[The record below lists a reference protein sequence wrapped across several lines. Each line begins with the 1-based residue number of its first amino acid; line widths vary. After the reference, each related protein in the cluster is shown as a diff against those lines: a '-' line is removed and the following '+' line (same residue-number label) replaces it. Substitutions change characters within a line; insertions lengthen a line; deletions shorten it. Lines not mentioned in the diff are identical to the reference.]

1 MNSRFILF
9 LILGVDALI
18 LLFQTDKLSITY
30 DEASLLYG
38 NFSVLGQI
46 VKISL
51 TLFGQNDFALRLP
64 MITIHLLSVLLLYQI
79 SNRYIKLEKN
89 RIYLVLFFVLLPGI
103 ISSAI
108 VVNSAGLLIFCLLL
122 FVYIYQNYNIR
133 YSYFL
138 LFIYS
143 FIEANFVFLYISL
156 LIYALYKRDR
166 NFFIFNLFLFVFS
179 LYVYGINTHGS
190 PKGYF
195 LDSIGLYTAIFTPIV
210 FIYMVYALYRKFLV
224 KEIDIIWF
232 ISTISLCVS
241 LLLSFR
247 QRIGVEYFATY
258 LVLALPLMAQI
269 FEHSYRVRLKMFRKN
284 YKFMFV
290 VALIFLIVNSL
301 VVFFNEYFYIFIKE
315 PKKHFA
321 YKMHVAKPLANKL
334 KQHGVYCVDT
344 DERMQKRLL
353 FYGVTKCN
361 TYKLSPKSDTNQNQL
376 NVTIGYKNKQLY
388 SAYVTKINKN

>member
-30 DEASLLYG
+30 DEASSLYG
-38 NFSVLGQI
+38 SFSVLGQI

-64 MITIHLLSVLLLYQI
+64 LITMHLLSVLLLYQI
-79 SNRYIKLEKN
+79 SSRYIKLEKN

-103 ISSAI
+103 ISSALI
-108 VVNSAGLLIFCLLL
+108 VNSAGLLIFCLLL
-122 FVYIYQNYNIR
+122 FVYIYQNYHIG

-138 LFIYS
+138 LFVYS
-143 FIEANFVFLYISL
+143 FIEANFAFLYISL
-156 LIYALYKRDR
+156 LIYALHKRDR
-166 NFFIFNLFLFVFS
+166 NFFIFNLFLLVAS
-179 LYVYGINTHGS
+179 LYLYGINTHGS
-190 PKGYF
+190 PRGYF
-195 LDSIGLYTAIFTPIV
+195 LDSMGLYAAIFTPIV
-210 FIYMVYALYRKFLV
+210 FIYMVYTLYRKFLV
-224 KEIDIIWF
+224 KEMDVIWF
-232 ISTISLCVS
+232 IATIAFVIS

-247 QRIGVEYFATY
+247 QRISLEHFAPY

-269 FEHSYRVRLKMFRKN
+269 FEQSYRVRLNIFRKN
-284 YKFMFV
+284 YRFMFV
-290 VALIFLIVNSL
+290 VALIFLIANSL
-301 VVFFNEYFYIFIKE
+301 VIFLNEYFYLFIKE

-321 YKMHVAKPLANKL
+321 YKMHVAKPLADEL
-334 KQHGVYCVDT
+334 KQQGINCVDT

-361 TYKLSPKSDTNQNQL
+361 TYKLSEKIDKSQNQL

-388 SAYVTKINKN
+388 SGYVTKINKD